1 MDTNRMMRSV
11 LQQNEDWLDRCRQS
25 ATHLGS
31 REDAHTY
38 LHPHAHRSEHRRLGK

>member
-1 MDTNRMMRSV
+1 MDTNRIMRPV
-11 LQQNEDWLDRCRQS
+11 LRQNEGLAGPMPP

-31 REDAHTY
+31 QEDAHTY